1 MRQHDAWQ
9 HDAWPYCCALLVNTL
24 KSTAPELC
32 SGCSV
37 IQVPRAM
44 DVNGEYIVLASEPLE
59 ITVLRVSLTG
69 ELTPAGTASAAFQLV
84 RQLSI
89 VSPGHP
95 LQVRSST
102 DRVLLCSGLHRGP
115 EQSSAL
121 RPG

>member
-1 MRQHDAWQ
+1 M
-9 HDAWPYCCALLVNTL
+9 V
-24 KSTAPELC
+24 
-32 SGCSV
+32 
-37 IQVPRAM
+37 QVPRAM

-102 DRVLLCSGLHRGP
+102 KQLLLCSGLQRGP
-115 EQSSAL
+115 EQSCAL
-121 RPG
+121 PTRPTPVPASLACTRSHSQWQAAL